1 MKLQLGL
8 FENGLH
14 SFGRGIEKYKKYVEF
29 NKKGNFHK
37 ASLELKEAIL
47 FLNHG
52 IELLM
57 KHIIKESKFGIFLIY
72 EDIKSVIEDHFNKF
86 ETERPI
92 IENAAKMTKAGRTE
106 ESIAE
111 MRQRVYAD
119 KEKAKAKSQKGNTNL
134 VNESKNAKSATY
146 STILNRVFSI
156 IVPYSESSYILYDK
170 LKELN
175 SLRNNIQHLEIDEAF
190 ETIDII
196 FSSLSNESDISKF
209 FQEYLPENDI
219 PQFNNEGITSKLEEI
234 KDLYSNYQ
242 GFFQDLVL
250 SLSKEPHSF
259 VESNKPVQKRGFFV
273 VKTEGIFQYT
283 VSFTAGKKIRVEI
296 YIKGQNSHESKKV
309 FNSLKVHKN
318 KFQNDFDNEILEWE
332 ELPTRKSSRIAVYR
346 DGTIKDE
353 DIKKKEKHIEW
364 ICENLKKLN
373 EVFGKDVEDLN
384 QKIKQDR
391 KEEMLSD
398 TFVLKDE

>member
-14 SFGRGIEKYKKYVEF
+14 SFGRGIEKYKKYAEL
-29 NKKGNFHK
+29 NKKGSFNK

-72 EDIKSVIEDHFNKF
+72 EDIESVIKDHFNKF
-86 ETERPI
+86 EKERPI
-92 IENAAKMTKAGRTE
+92 IVNEAKMTKLGHTK

-111 MRQRVYAD
+111 ISEKIRAG
-119 KEKAKAKSQKGNTNL
+119 KEKAKNQNGNTNL

-156 IVPYSESSYILYDK
+156 IVPYSESSYELYDK
-170 LKELN
+170 LRDLN
-175 SLRNNIQHLEIDEAF
+175 TLRNDIQHLEIDEAF
-190 ETIDII
+190 ETIDKI
-196 FSSLSNESDISKF
+196 FSSLSNELDISGF
-209 FQEYLPENDI
+209 FQEYLPESDI
-219 PQFNNEGITSKLEEI
+219 PQFNNEGIISKLEEI

-242 GFFQDLVL
+242 DFFQDLVL
-250 SLSKEPHSF
+250 SLSKEPHNF
-259 VESNKPVQKRGFFV
+259 VESNKPVQKRSFFV

-296 YIKGQNSHESKKV
+296 YINGQNSHESKKV
-309 FNSLKVHKN
+309 FNSLKIHKN
-318 KFQNDFDNEILEWE
+318 KFQNDFDNEVIEWE
-332 ELPTRKSSRIAVYR
+332 ELPTRKSSRIAIYR
-346 DGTIKDE
+346 DGSIKDE
-353 DIKKKEKHIEW
+353 DIKKKGKHIEW

-373 EVFGKDVEDLN
+373 DVFGKDVDDLN

-398 TFVLKDE
+398 TFVLKD